1 MFEKAQLR
9 LGLVFAEE
17 DMQRV
22 WVMYTEGDEKAE
34 VQVDLHGLGC
44 KASERLVNN
53 VIAMFPQAHFSL
65 VLIHGYNRGHALK
78 DLFNEQFAHP
88 RVVHTIPHTDN
99 PGRTT
104 LEIV

>member
-1 MFEKAQLR
+1 MFENAQLR

-17 DMQRV
+17 DIQRI

-34 VQVDLHGLGC
+34 VQVDLHGLSC

-53 VIAMFPQAHFSL
+53 LIALFPQTHFSL
-65 VLIHGYNRGHALK
+65 VLVHGYTRGHALK
-78 DLFNEQFAHP
+78 DLFGEQYAHP
-88 RVVHTIPHTDN
+88 RVSQTIPHLDN

-104 LEIV
+104 LEID